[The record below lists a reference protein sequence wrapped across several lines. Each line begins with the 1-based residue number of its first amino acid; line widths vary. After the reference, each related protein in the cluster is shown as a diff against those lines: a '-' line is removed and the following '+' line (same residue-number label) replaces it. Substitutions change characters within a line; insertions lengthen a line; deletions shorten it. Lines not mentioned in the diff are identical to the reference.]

1 MDRENGRIDE
11 AARIAV
17 RYSEEKDLD
26 YVLKAEKE
34 EENARFVGQWSKEEH
49 RASLEEKDILHI
61 LFEEKDSG
69 KPVGYAI
76 LAGLAKSGG
85 VIEFRRIVITEKG
98 KGYGREALRLIKKM
112 AFKQLG
118 AHRLW
123 LDVREQNS
131 RAQHLYGSEGFVKEG
146 MLRECVLTEEG
157 YESLLV
163 MSILENEYGA

>member
-11 AARIAV
+11 AERIAV
-17 RYSEEKDLD
+17 RYTKDKDLD

-49 RASLEEKDILHI
+49 FASLKEKDILHI
-61 LFEEKDSG
+61 LFEEKDSQ

-76 LAGLAKSGG
+76 LAGLAKPGG

-98 KGYGREALRLIKKM
+98 KGYGREALRLIKKI
-112 AFKQLG
+112 AFKQLK

-123 LDVREQNS
+123 LDVRELNS
-131 RAQHLYGSEGFVKEG
+131 RAQNLYGSEGFVKEG

-157 YESLLV
+157 YESLLI